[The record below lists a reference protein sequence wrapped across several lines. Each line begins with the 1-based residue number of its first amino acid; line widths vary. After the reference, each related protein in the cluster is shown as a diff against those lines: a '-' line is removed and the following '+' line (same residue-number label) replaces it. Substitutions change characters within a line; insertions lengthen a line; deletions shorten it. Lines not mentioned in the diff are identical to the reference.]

1 MARGGSRLKI
11 TLTIKCF
18 GAGRVQNRRRN
29 HSVFGVYR
37 RLGRVRFGKLFWHGF
52 TKMQVR
58 GIAAAAFVS
67 LIGAGFSAQAIGP
80 DISKPAPAVAPT
92 GYEAEDHFPGAAYYT
107 AIDDDQAATQGAT
120 GTTGTAALPDMPVPE
135 NAVVDTSIQ
144 PASPFA
150 LAGSPNDKA
159 RALQC
164 LTTAIYYE
172 AAREPDDGQ
181 RAVAQVIL
189 NRVRHPAFPSTVCGV
204 VFQGSEKRGCQF
216 SFACDGAMSRGQPVR
231 EYWIRAARVAADAL
245 GGSVFAPVGMA
256 THYHTYAVTPSWNRS
271 LVMTGVYGAHFFHRW
286 KGYWGTSAAFR
297 SVYNGHEP
305 FPGPHPSAVAAVNAS
320 VPPPLPGR
328 APMVTPTPIQAIQP
342 AYVQSGTVLPT
353 TARRADDPES
363 QVLDK
368 WKDSGKPLR

>member
-1 MARGGSRLKI
+1 M
-11 TLTIKCF
+11 F
-18 GAGRVQNRRRN
+18 WRR
-29 HSVFGVYR
+29 
-37 RLGRVRFGKLFWHGF
+37 F
-52 TKMQVR
+52 TKMQAR

-80 DISKPAPAVAPT
+80 NSPRPAPKVELS
-92 GYEAEDHFPGAAYYT
+92 GYEADDHFPGAAYYT
-107 AIDDDQAATQGAT
+107 AVDDEQAAAAAGAT
-120 GTTGTAALPDMPVPE
+120 GTIDLPDMPVPE
-135 NAVVDTSIQ
+135 NAVVDESIQ

-150 LAGSPNDKA
+150 LAGTPNDKA

-181 RAVAQVIL
+181 RAVAQVVL

-216 SFACDGAMSRGQPVR
+216 SFACDGALSRGQPARDAWV
-231 EYWIRAARVAADAL
+231 RAARVASDAL
-245 GGSVFAPVGMA
+245 SGSVFAPVGMA

-286 KGYWGTSAAFR
+286 KGYWGTAVAFR
-297 SVYNGHEP
+297 QAYRGHEP
-305 FPGPHPSAVAAVNAS
+305 FPGPHASAVAAVNAALPAPA
-320 VPPPLPGR
+320 VPSR
-328 APMVTPTPIQAIQP
+328 TPMATPTPIQAIQP
-342 AYVQSGTVLPT
+342 AYAQSGTPIAAK
-353 TARRADDPES
+353 ARGEDAES
-363 QVLDK
+363 QILDK

>member
-1 MARGGSRLKI
+1 
-11 TLTIKCF
+11 
-18 GAGRVQNRRRN
+18 
-29 HSVFGVYR
+29 
-37 RLGRVRFGKLFWHGF
+37 
-52 TKMQVR
+52 MQVR

-80 DISKPAPAVAPT
+80 GATKPAVKVPVT

-107 AIDDDQAATQGAT
+107 AIDDDRAAAAA
-120 GTTGTAALPDMPVPE
+120 GTTGTIELPDMPVPQG
-135 NAVVDTSIQ
+135 AVFDETIQ
-144 PASPFA
+144 PATPFK

-181 RAVAQVIL
+181 RAVAQVVL

-204 VFQGSEKRGCQF
+204 VFQGSEKSGCQF
-216 SFACDGAMSRGQPVR
+216 SFACDGAMTRGGQPAR
-231 EYWIRAARVAADAL
+231 EYWVRAARVAADAL

-271 LVMTGVYGAHFFHRW
+271 LVMTGVFGAHFFHRW
-286 KGYWGTSAAFR
+286 KGYWGTSGAFR
-297 SVYNGHEP
+297 SAYRGGEP
-305 FPGPHPSAVAAVNAS
+305 VPGPHPSAVAAAPAPIATPVA
-320 VPPPLPGR
+320 GR
-328 APMVTPTPIQAIQP
+328 APVPVPTPIQVQP
-342 AYVQSGTVLPT
+342 AYAQSGAPIAAKV
-353 TARRADDPES
+353 ASEDDSSS
-363 QVLDK
+363 QILDK